1 MHPFRC
7 AGLLL
12 SSSRTAA
19 RRHAASGPSALA
31 IRTSARPLP
40 PSQSVIVLRAR
51 RPSRSIGKAF
61 STPREGL
68 LILSR
73 RKLGCAPV
81 RCSATQS
88 EPSPLPACRIRRLAA
103 GRAAANHAP
112 AAADGGKRKRGQGT
126 ERSLSALSVGR
137 AAAWAVPSAARAVA
151 VFMRLERLQPEGQ
164 ASTQVP
170 QSMHVSASM
179 TYLVSPSEI
188 APVGHSPTQD
198 AHITQSS
205 EIT

>member
-1 MHPFRC
+1 MPPAVHP
-7 AGLLL
+7 
-12 SSSRTAA
+12 
-19 RRHAASGPSALA
+19 PLA
-31 IRTSARPLP
+31 IRTSARRCRQVRASSSSAHEGLRAASGR
-40 PSQSVIVLRAR
+40 PSQRLA
-51 RPSRSIGKAF
+51 KAF
-61 STPREGL
+61 SF
-68 LILSR
+68 LSR

-112 AAADGGKRKRGQGT
+112 AAADGGKKKARTRNRAFLVRVVCGPCSCLGCAVCCASG
-126 ERSLSALSVGR
+126 RSLYAPGEI
-137 AAAWAVPSAARAVA
+137 A
-151 VFMRLERLQPEGQ
+151 PEGQ